1 MDQATTADRDPQQV
15 NAVVTPAFVTPV
27 GTQTVMTNKKMRV
40 KKVTHSCYMH
50 MRVHSHTHGQVTG
63 VLWKQSRTSTRLAS
77 LQASKESRLSLWSP
91 CRRAGMTDA
100 ESYMLA
106 FIRVWET

>member
-50 MRVHSHTHGQVTG
+50 MRVHSHT
-63 VLWKQSRTSTRLAS
+63 RTDRS
-77 LQASKESRLSLWSP
+77 QEFYGSKAVHLP
-91 CRRAGMTDA
+91 D
-100 ESYMLA
+100 
-106 FIRVWET
+106 